1 MMNRIF
7 ENKLFPEIEEFFASK
22 GFTVLYEDIEGKN
35 VLIMEPDSDVLFEDC
50 NITVDSFDEEST
62 AVNILFTLESKLP
75 DEFSDNVDDLLLY
88 LNKYLTIGCF
98 ELIKENGFFFFR
110 CSYLA
115 DTQAPIVQVMKVFL
129 MTWQIASDTAVQG
142 SQIVRSLIQGEAEI
156 GELLSDDSSIIQFD

>member
-1 MMNRIF
+1 MNRIF

-98 ELIKENGFFFFR
+98 ELIKENGFFFLGIISHMDNFTR
-110 CSYLA
+110 EKSIPNLFLCN
-115 DTQAPIVQVMKVFL
+115 IVKL
-129 MTWQIASDTAVQG
+129 IIACK
-142 SQIVRSLIQGEAEI
+142 
-156 GELLSDDSSIIQFD
+156 